1 MRALPVA
8 LAVVVLVAGAGFW
21 PESSDVRASDAATK
35 TTSPYLPTPPL
46 APPRTTVFFAH
57 ARSLA
62 RKPGR
67 WELRIDPAEFLAGVT
82 ANRAAAEDGVVAP
95 GEPVPNDYY
104 IRDDGHRLLTYLVA
118 PTARVTVITQG
129 IRATRI
135 SLAELS
141 QILRG
146 RNPARR
152 RLYAPDNGFWI
163 RATGDIVRSLDQQ
176 YTP

>member
-1 MRALPVA
+1 MRALFVA
-8 LAVVVLVAGAGFW
+8 LAVVALVAVGVSW
-21 PESSDVRASDAATK
+21 PGSSDVRASDVAAGE
-35 TTSPYLPTPPL
+35 TSPYLPTAPL
-46 APPRTTVFFAH
+46 APPRTTVFFGH

-67 WELRIDPAEFLAGVT
+67 WELRVDPAAFLVGVT
-82 ANRAAAEDGVVAP
+82 ANRAAAEDGVVSR

-104 IRDDGHRLLTYLVA
+104 IRDESHELLTYLVA

-129 IRATRI
+129 LRATRI

-152 RLYAPDNGFWI
+152 KLFAPRNGFWF
-163 RATGDIVRSLDQQ
+163 RVTGDTVRSLDQQ